1 MFRKQVIRGQVHDPT
16 AYLFGGVAGHAGFF
30 SIVEDM
36 ETYMQ
41 IHLNKGLHR
50 NGTRIYQEK
59 TVETFYQR

>member
-1 MFRKQVIRGQVHDPT
+1 MIRGQVHDPT

-41 IHLNKGLHR
+41 IHLNKGLHP